1 MPDDAA
7 HHPVAHRLNEFYRR
21 LGLLPRAKSAE
32 RALKQI
38 CQTLDEVEDELSGV
52 VKKATP
58 PPLGTS
64 DGRMYCP
71 VEDHIIRGS
80 DGSILA
86 ITRGHRV
93 EIGSDGSVRII
104 NKATSQV
111 EFEK

>member
-1 MPDDAA
+1 MSDDPFR
-7 HHPVAHRLNEFYRR
+7 HSVAHRLGEFYRR
-21 LGLLPRAKSAE
+21 LGLLPRTKSAE
-32 RALKQI
+32 EALRQI

-71 VEDHIIRGS
+71 AEDHIIRGS

-86 ITRGHRV
+86 LTRGHEV
-93 EIGSDGSVRII
+93 EI
-104 NKATSQV
+104 
-111 EFEK
+111 